1 MILLAI
7 LPLLEELTGEELI
20 VISLM
25 LMLIQEERKE
35 LGWLIRIVMAFL
47 GSMERERAIRSS
59 SALSPRGLEL
69 LLLETLPVLISRFPR
84 NTSMPR

>member
-7 LPLLEELTGEELI
+7 LLLLEELTGEELI
-20 VISLM
+20 AISLM
-25 LMLIQEERKE
+25 LMLIQEERRG
-35 LGWLIRIVMAFL
+35 LGSLIRIVMAFL
-47 GSMERERAIRSS
+47 GLMERERAIKRS

-69 LLLETLPVLISRFPR
+69 LSLETLPVLISRFPR